1 MIMNAHTA
9 VGIAQVV
16 FYLPIT
22 AYAQY
27 IGIRCWK
34 YGSRM
39 ACYMIMAFTI
49 STSRPS
55 AQEQVSKGKRK
66 KKKRLTLVAVRLAGG
81 ALVITVEQDLSES
94 NADMIK
100 ATYILLNLGL
110 VPLLASYDGFLS
122 LVYVTST
129 SDMTSPHASGEAS
142 READTDRDMIAPERT
157 FPTTRCSAASTS
169 SAPFS
174 SCWPRGSSSAPAP

>member
-1 MIMNAHTA
+1 MNAHTA

-49 STSRPS
+49 STSSDRGRG
-55 AQEQVSKGKRK
+55 EK
-66 KKKRLTLVAVRLAGG
+66 KKKKKKEGKKRLTFVAVRLAGG
-81 ALVITVEQDLSES
+81 ALVIAVEQDLSES

-122 LVYVTST
+122 LVYVPST
-129 SDMTSPHASGEAS
+129 LDMTSPGVRRS
-142 READTDRDMIAPERT
+142 
-157 FPTTRCSAASTS
+157 
-169 SAPFS
+169 
-174 SCWPRGSSSAPAP
+174 